1 MESIVVPI
9 QDAIALAS
17 CTREDQTDVDY
28 FASDTSNCT
37 LNCRKTSEHRNRKA
51 AAFHTSP
58 FQVEHV
64 ASSAGR
70 GCRGCKFLSLLLS
83 GMFAAYPEF
92 SPDNARLRWTRAQF
106 TLEVTSNNESPRLIQ
121 FFYPRGAKT
130 RVFGMPPSG
139 LLTGD
144 TSSRTSFDR
153 AYKLIQQCEANHQ
166 SCRSGR
172 NVALPKRL
180 LNVAEISNS
189 GADIGIK
196 LVTTEGMTGTYACLS
211 HCWGDPTL
219 IHTKTL
225 SSTIDDY
232 YNFISWAKL
241 PKTFQD
247 AVTLCRKL
255 CIEYLWI
262 DSLCII
268 QDSRSDWEVESTK
281 MGDIYRNSYIT
292 IAASASPGSFGGCF
306 SKTTSDHCIG
316 IKEAGQQDVFIG
328 IRDCNGAGKS
338 TRNMEESFFKHFPL
352 FSRAWVYQERMLSR
366 RLLYCNKAEFQV
378 GCQETLQCECGSGQI
393 APHFSPAPRGLNVA
407 TLKGPASLKPDEH
420 GGGLVGQDFTSLVYR
435 NWMEVVETYA
445 KLNLTKGSDK
455 LPALS
460 ATARILAENLGDGYL
475 AGIWRSTLMEGLLW
489 YVRAPLS
496 RPRPRGE
503 DWRAPSWSW
512 ASIDSPSGLGFI
524 APATRFSKSFEGKI
538 EAAECVVAGQ
548 DDFGQVTSGFIRLRA
563 FLGRT
568 FWRIRCRGCT
578 TPAGRKGKAGLPR
591 ADYTLYTNE
600 TFPSQEEGWVP
611 CEFSEPRLDVMDA
624 SLGFFADALI
634 DDMARYG
641 FFSCI
646 GKGSCK
652 LAVCHLLYIHRF
664 EGRGGGIR
672 KAKTGERGI
681 DADAFLALAEVKSQ
695 SGTFERI
702 GLVTMTH
709 NTQATR
715 EQWFKSVWPGILSP
729 EKSITLI

>member
-1 MESIVVPI
+1 MESVAVSI
-9 QDAIALAS
+9 QDVINAATHERA
-17 CTREDQTDVDY
+17 DQIDVDY

-37 LNCRKTSEHRNRKA
+37 LNCQKPSNDKQ
-51 AAFHTSP
+51 FD
-58 FQVEHV
+58 HV
-64 ASSAGR
+64 TLSAGR

-83 GMFAAYPEF
+83 GMFEAYPEF
-92 SPDNARLRWTRAQF
+92 TPDNTQLRWTGAQF
-106 TLEVTSNNESPRLIQ
+106 TIEVTPKNESPRHVQ
-121 FFYPRGAKT
+121 FFYPRGAKM
-130 RVFGMPPSG
+130 RVSGMPPSG

-144 TSSRTSFDR
+144 TSSSTSFDR
-153 AYKLIQQCEANHQ
+153 ASKLIKQCEDGHP
-166 SCRSGR
+166 SCNSGR

-180 LNVAEISNS
+180 LHVPEISNS
-189 GADIGIK
+189 NADFGIK
-196 LVTTEGMTGTYACLS
+196 LVTTEGETGTYACLS

-225 SSTIDDY
+225 SSTIDEY
-232 YNFISWAKL
+232 YDFIPWTQL

-247 AVTLCRKL
+247 AVILCRKL

-268 QDSRSDWEVESTK
+268 QNSRSDWEVESTK
-281 MGDIYRNSYIT
+281 MGNIYRNSYIT

-306 SKTTSDHCIG
+306 SKTRPDHCIA
-316 IKEAGQQDVFIG
+316 IKEPGQPDVYVG

-338 TRNMEESFFKHFPL
+338 TKNMEASFFKHFPL

-366 RLLYCNKAEFQV
+366 RLLYCNKSEFQV
-378 GCQETLQCECGSGQI
+378 GCQEALQCECGSGQI

-407 TLKGPASLKPDEH
+407 SLKGPASLKPDEH
-420 GGGLVGQDFTSLVYR
+420 GGGLVGQDFTSLLYR
-435 NWMEVVETYA
+435 TWMEVVETYA

-460 ATARILAENLGDGYL
+460 ATARILAENMGDGYL
-475 AGIWRSTLMEGLLW
+475 AGIWRGTLMEGLLW

-496 RPRPRGE
+496 KHRPRGE

-512 ASIDSPSGLGFI
+512 TSIDSPSGLGFI

-538 EAAECVVAGQ
+538 EATECVVAGQ
-548 DDFGQVTSGFIRLRA
+548 DDFGQVTSGFIRLKA
-563 FLGRT
+563 SLGCT

-578 TPAGRKGKAGLPR
+578 TPAGRKGKAGFPR

-600 TFPSQEEGWVP
+600 TFPLPAQGWVP
-611 CEFSEPRLDVMDA
+611 CEFTEPRLDVMGA

-634 DDMARYG
+634 DDATRYG

-652 LAVCHLLYIHRF
+652 LAPCFLLYVHRF
-664 EGRGGGIR
+664 EGRGGGVR

-681 DADAFLALAEVKSQ
+681 DADAFLVLTEVKDQPS
-695 SGTFERI
+695 TFERV
-702 GLVTMTH
+702 GLLTITH
-709 NTQATR
+709 NAQAKR
-715 EQWFKSVWPGILSP
+715 DEWFKSVWPAISTP
-729 EKSITLI
+729 EKTVTLI